1 MAVSALHSAATGLSA
16 LSTEIDV
23 IANNL
28 ANVNTAG
35 FKTFRANFED
45 LLYDQK
51 KQPGV
56 ENANG
61 DITPAGLFVGLGTQ
75 ISNTQQDFTTGAA
88 TPTGNPFDLM
98 IDGRGFFQVS
108 ILEELGDGIGYGRA
122 GNFFVNPDG
131 NLVLGN
137 SQGPLIEPPITIP
150 PNATDFSVSPD
161 GIVSVTVEGEAEPTE
176 VGQIELANFVNP
188 AGLKPIG
195 GNLWVESAA
204 SGPPITGNPG
214 EGGFGTILQS
224 HLEASNVEPVRE
236 LVQLIKTQRA
246 FELNSQSIQAADEAL
261 QVIGNLRRF

>member
-1 MAVSALHSAATGLSA
+1 MAVSALHSAATGLTA

-35 FKTFRANFED
+35 FKSFRANFED
-45 LLYDQK
+45 LMYEQK

-61 DITPAGLFVGLGTQ
+61 DRTPAGLFVGLGTQ
-75 ISNTQQDFTTGAA
+75 VSNTQQDFTQGSA
-88 TPTGNPFDLM
+88 TPTGNPLDIM
-98 IDGRGFFQVS
+98 ISGRGFMQVS
-108 ILEELGDGIGYGRA
+108 ILEELGDGVGYTRA
-122 GNFFVNPDG
+122 GNFFINPDG
-131 NLVLGN
+131 NIVLGN
-137 SQGPLIEPPITIP
+137 SQGPLLEPPISVP
-150 PNATDFSVSPD
+150 AEATDISISPD
-161 GIVSVTVEGEAEPTE
+161 GIVRVIVAGDAEPVQ
-176 VGQIELANFVNP
+176 VGQIELASFVNP

-195 GNLWVESAA
+195 GNVWVESAA
-204 SGPPITGNPG
+204 SGPPINGNPG
-214 EGGFGTILQS
+214 EGGFGTILQG

-261 QVIGNLRRF
+261 QVISNLRRF